1 MHLGQA
7 RVGELT
13 FRRATADD
21 VATIV
26 AMLADDA
33 LGAKRES
40 LDDPAPYQD
49 AFRAIDGD
57 ARQYLAVA
65 ERDGENV
72 GTLQLTF
79 IPGLSL
85 KGAIRAQ
92 IEGVRV
98 ASAARG
104 TGLGSQLIEW
114 AVEEARARGCR
125 MVQLTTNNARTDAHR
140 FYEKLG
146 FEPTHIGFKRML

>member
-1 MHLGQA
+1 MH
-7 RVGELT
+7 RVSELT
-13 FRRATADD
+13 FRRATVDD

-33 LGAKRES
+33 LGARRES
-40 LDDPAPYQD
+40 LDNLTPYQD

-65 ERDGENV
+65 ERDGVIV

-85 KGAIRAQ
+85 KGAMRAQ

-98 ASAARG
+98 ASSARG

-114 AVEEARARGCR
+114 AVDEARARGCR
-125 MVQLTTNNARTDAHR
+125 MVQLTTNNSRTDAHR